1 MPPLNKEFESNVPP
15 QTWKTSLSALL
26 LVTVHI
32 NTFFTWLRTFVAKSA
47 LLRLRAFREALL
59 TKIWWLGAYKY
70 FIGPVLSYWLT
81 VRLFSTGSTNSL
93 QEASIL
99 FQHIILPQVIVLFVE
114 CRSFPPHLR
123 TFLSNFVATDVYA
136 LSLKSL
142 PGVFFPFLVWAKFW
156 VALLHH
162 MNSSYKLLKRS
173 IDCKK
178 YQLHIFYTLHTVHF
192 DLLMPVPCPR
202 PDKLL

>member
-1 MPPLNKEFESNVPP
+1 MPP

-59 TKIWWLGAYKY
+59 IKIWWLGAYKY

-81 VRLFSTGSTNSL
+81 VRLSSTDSTNSL

-99 FQHIILPQVIVLFVE
+99 FQHIIPPQIIVLFVE
-114 CRSFPPHLR
+114 FKSFPPHLR
-123 TFLSNFVATDVYA
+123 TFLLNFVATDVYA

-142 PGVFFPFLVWAKFW
+142 PGVFFPFLVWANFW
-156 VALLHH
+156 VVLLSQV
-162 MNSSYKLLKRS
+162 NGFFFTPVSWSYWS
-173 IDCKK
+173 M
-178 YQLHIFYTLHTVHF
+178 LHTTVYFRAWH
-192 DLLMPVPCPR
+192 LSLS
-202 PDKLL
+202 KG